1 MTSNDLE
8 WPQINFYRVLLI
20 ICFKISPISATFGEK
35 PHFSTSDLHEL
46 HDRKLRNQFMNE
58 QNREFQSY
66 FWDIFT
72 QENYF
77 VWVREVFHISR
88 IPTKL
93 NLSITELDFR
103 TSSIFSSHFA
113 LHDSISEPDS
123 DLIYVQLELL
133 KLKIPPKI
141 QTKIRAMCTSTWIL
155 DQKSSDHMN
164 TNRQSSEPWPLSTS
178 NVRLLT
184 L

>member
-1 MTSNDLE
+1 MT
-8 WPQINFYRVLLI
+8 FHRVLLI
-20 ICFKISPISATFGEK
+20 ISFKISPISATFGEK
-35 PHFSTSDLHEL
+35 SDFSTSDLHEL
-46 HDRKLRNQFMNE
+46 HDRKLRNQFMMKK
-58 QNREFQSY
+58 NRECQSY
-66 FWDIFT
+66 FWDIFI

-141 QTKIRAMCTSTWIL
+141 QTKIRAMCTST
-155 DQKSSDHMN
+155 
-164 TNRQSSEPWPLSTS
+164 
-178 NVRLLT
+178 
-184 L
+184 